1 MQSSVVHETVMLD
14 EAVDALVVRADGL
27 YLDGTFGRGGHSR
40 AILQR
45 LSSTGRLLAIDKDPD
60 AIAEGRS
67 LESQDA
73 RFCIVQASFAELEKA
88 LDTVRSKDRGAAG
101 QGAQKF
107 TGVLLDL
114 GVSSPQL
121 DEAARG
127 FSFMRDGPLDMR
139 MDPTSGISAAQWLAT
154 AKEDAIAAV
163 FKEFGEERFAKR
175 LARAVIVART
185 EKPIATTLQL
195 AKLISDAHPA
205 WEKGKHPATKVFQ
218 AIRIYINNELGDLQD
233 FLNKALEQLEVGG
246 RLVIISFHSLED
258 RIVKRFIKHHVR
270 GDLLP
275 ANVPVTDDQL
285 NRRLRHIG
293 KALRASAAEVDG
305 NVRSRS
311 AIMRVAEKIA

>member
-1 MQSSVVHETVMLD
+1 MQSNVVHETVMLD
-14 EAVDALVVRADGL
+14 EAVDALITRADGL

-45 LSSTGRLLAIDKDPD
+45 LSSDGRLLAIDKDPD
-60 AIAEGRS
+60 AVAKGWE
-67 LESQDA
+67 LESQDS
-73 RFCIVQASFAELEKA
+73 RFRIVQASFAELEKA
-88 LDTVRSKDRGAAG
+88 LQGESSKAG
-101 QGAQKF
+101 GSNKF
-107 TGVLLDL
+107 AGVLLDL

-121 DEAARG
+121 DEAQRG

-139 MDPTSGISAAQWLAT
+139 MDPGSGVSAAQWLAT
-154 AKEDAIAAV
+154 AKEDAIAKV
-163 FKEFGEERFAKR
+163 FKDFGEERFAKR
-175 LARAVIVART
+175 LARAVVEARAET
-185 EKPIATTLQL
+185 PIATTLQL
-195 AKLISDAHPA
+195 AKLISAAHPA

-233 FLNKALEQLEVGG
+233 FLDKALEQLEVGG

-270 GDLLP
+270 GDQLP
-275 ANVPVTDDQL
+275 ASVPVTDDQL

-293 KALRASAAEVDG
+293 KALRASSAEVGG

>member
-1 MQSSVVHETVMLD
+1 MQSKVVHETVMLD
-14 EAVDALVVRADGL
+14 EAVDALLVRPDGF

-45 LSSTGRLLAIDKDPD
+45 LGNEARLLAIDKDPE
-60 AIAEGRS
+60 AIVEGRK
-67 LESQDA
+67 LELRDS
-73 RFCIVQASFAELEKA
+73 RFRIVQASFAELEKA
-88 LDTVRSKDRGAAG
+88 MQEEGLSGEGRAKLTGA
-101 QGAQKF
+101 
-107 TGVLLDL
+107 LLDL

-121 DEAARG
+121 DEAQRG

-139 MDPTSGISAAQWLAT
+139 MDPQSGISAAQWLAA

-163 FKEFGEERFAKR
+163 FKEFGEERYAKR
-175 LARAVIVART
+175 LARAVVAARAEAPIV
-185 EKPIATTLQL
+185 TTLQL

-233 FLNKALEQLEVGG
+233 FLDIALEQLEVGG
-246 RLVIISFHSLED
+246 RLVVISFHSLED
-258 RIVKRFIKHHVR
+258 RMVKRFIKHHVR
-270 GDLLP
+270 GDQLP

-285 NRRLRHIG
+285 NRRLKHIG
-293 KALRASAAEVDG
+293 KALRASAVEVDG